1 MKKFLQWSLLLLLGI
16 GLSFAL
22 WNFRD
27 HLAPTPN
34 PSPDPSP
41 ESSTQESPPE
51 NFAVSLDQEKIT
63 ALDLKSVKLSPLK
76 LQPSR
81 IAYGQVID
89 PAPLLALDLDLSTA
103 ETALHLS
110 QADFERTQSL
120 FKNGENLALKSLQ
133 TAQAQFQTDQLKLL
147 ALRRTATLNWS
158 TAFPSLNPSLR
169 HTFAD
174 QLANNQTVILRVDL
188 LPGDALTQKVV
199 SAKIVAFNHDDQPI
213 LTDNLT
219 PAPNTDPKTQ
229 AQGFFLI
236 VNQSPFPLRPGN
248 AATAWI
254 TIDQPPI
261 NGFALP
267 RSAILRHDGRTW
279 IYLQESTQFLRVP
292 ITLLSPLE
300 DEKGWFIPDQHGITA
315 DQLVVISGAQSLLSE
330 ELKSKTTPDP
340 E

>member
-22 WNFRD
+22 WNLRD

-63 ALDLKSVKLSPLK
+63 ALDLKSLKLSPLK

-89 PAPLLALDLDLSTA
+89 PTPLLALDLDLSTA

-158 TAFPSLNPSLR
+158 TAFPS
-169 HTFAD
+169 
-174 QLANNQTVILRVDL
+174 RVDL

-219 PAPNTDPKTQ
+219 PTPNTDPKTQ

-248 AATAWI
+248 AATAWL
-254 TIDQPPI
+254 TLDQPPI

-315 DQLVVISGAQSLLSE
+315 DQLVVISGAQSILSE